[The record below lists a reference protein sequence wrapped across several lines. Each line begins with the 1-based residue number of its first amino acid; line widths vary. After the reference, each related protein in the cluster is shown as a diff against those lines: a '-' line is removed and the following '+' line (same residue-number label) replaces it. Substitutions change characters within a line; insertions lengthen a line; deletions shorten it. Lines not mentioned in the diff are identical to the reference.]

1 MTHAWNQTIEIDE
14 QKASQLIES
23 QHPILISKISLL
35 DSGWDNQVFLVNE
48 TMIFR
53 FPRREFGLDCME
65 NEIALLPYI
74 ANQVSFPLSAPQ
86 WIGQP
91 SDLYPHPFAGYS
103 IIPGKAVSD
112 VSPSLITNITFATT
126 LATWLSELHAIPVTN
141 HYAQLIKGEQGWRY
155 DVNHRVSR
163 CKENL
168 ERYEN
173 HFIQLGF
180 DKNSLLEV
188 IAKLPTLTFQENKKS
203 YLHADL
209 YSRHVVMNPETGAP
223 TGLIDWGDTH
233 IGHPGIDLAV
243 GMIFTEEAF
252 QRFISAYGHVDND
265 MMNLSLLHA
274 FCHHMSFLPYTCEQN
289 KPHLMRW
296 AAMVLARTI
305 DEISKRV
312 RKEQTK

>member
-1 MTHAWNQTIEIDE
+1 MTHAWKQTIEIDE
-14 QKASQLIES
+14 KKAKQLIES
-23 QHPILISKISLL
+23 QHTITVSKIHLL
-35 DSGWDNQVFLVNE
+35 DAGWDNLVYLVND

-53 FPRREFGLDCME
+53 FPRREFGLDCMK

-74 ANQVSFPLSAPQ
+74 ASQVSFPLSAPQ

-103 IIPGKAVSD
+103 IIPGRAVSD
-112 VSPSLITNITFATT
+112 AIPSLIANTTFATI
-126 LATWLSELHAIPVTN
+126 LASWLSELHAIPVTE
-141 HYAQLIKGEQGWRY
+141 HYAQLVKGEQGWRY
-155 DVNHRVSR
+155 DVPHRVSR

-168 ERYEN
+168 TRYEN
-173 HFIQLGF
+173 YFLQLGF
-180 DKNSLLEV
+180 DKHLLLEM
-188 IAKLPTLTFQENKKS
+188 IAKLPALTFKEDKQS

-209 YSRHVVMNPETGAP
+209 YSRHVIMNPETVAP

-252 QRFISAYGHVDND
+252 QHFLSAYGPVDEG
-265 MMNLSLLHA
+265 MMNLLLFHA

-296 AAMVLARTI
+296 AAMVLARAIDTI
-305 DEISKRV
+305 KR
-312 RKEQTK
+312 R

>member
-1 MTHAWNQTIEIDE
+1 MTHAWKQTIEIDE
-14 QKASQLIES
+14 KKAKKLIES
-23 QHPILISKISLL
+23 QHSITINKIHLL

-53 FPRREFGLDCME
+53 FPRREFGLVCME

-74 ANQVSFPLSAPQ
+74 ASQVSFQLSAPQ

-91 SDLYPHPFAGYS
+91 SDLYPHPFAGYP

-112 VSPSLITNITFATT
+112 VSTSLISNTTFATT
-126 LATWLSELHAIPVTN
+126 LASWLSELHAIPVTE
-141 HYAQLIKGEQGWRY
+141 HYALLIKGDPGWRY

-163 CKENL
+163 CKEML
-168 ERYEN
+168 TLYEDY
-173 HFIQLGF
+173 FLQLGF
-180 DKNSLLEV
+180 EKNLLLEM
-188 IAKLPTLTFQENKKS
+188 IAKIPALTFNEDKKS

-209 YSRHVVMNPETGAP
+209 YSRHVVMNLETGSP

-243 GMIFTEEAF
+243 GLIFSEDAF
-252 QRFISAYGHVDND
+252 QHFLKAYGNVDDD
-265 MMNLSLLHA
+265 MMNLLLFHA

-296 AAMVLARTI
+296 AAMVLARAI
-305 DEISKRV
+305 GEIRKR
-312 RKEQTK
+312 E

>member
-1 MTHAWNQTIEIDE
+1 MTHAWKQTIEIDE
-14 QKASQLIES
+14 KKAQKLIEL
-23 QHPILISKISLL
+23 QHSIKISTIHLL
-35 DSGWDNQVFLVNE
+35 DAGWDNLVYLVNDAI
-48 TMIFR
+48 IFR

-74 ANQVSFPLSAPQ
+74 ASQVSFPLSAPK

-112 VSPSLITNITFATT
+112 VSQSLIANTTFATT
-126 LATWLSELHAIPVTN
+126 LASWLSELHAIPVTE
-141 HYAQLIKGEQGWRY
+141 HYARLIKGEQGWRY
-155 DVNHRVSR
+155 DVPHRVSR

-168 ERYEN
+168 ARYEN
-173 HFIQLGF
+173 YFLQMGF
-180 DKNSLLEV
+180 DKRLLLEV
-188 IAKLPTLTFQENKKS
+188 IAKLPELTFKEDKQS

-209 YSRHVVMNPETGAP
+209 YSRHVVMNSETVTP

-252 QRFISAYGHVDND
+252 QHFLNAYGNVDDD
-265 MMNLSLLHA
+265 MINLLLFHA

-296 AAMVLARTI
+296 AAMVLVRAI
-305 DEISKRV
+305 DEIRKRL
-312 RKEQTK
+312 